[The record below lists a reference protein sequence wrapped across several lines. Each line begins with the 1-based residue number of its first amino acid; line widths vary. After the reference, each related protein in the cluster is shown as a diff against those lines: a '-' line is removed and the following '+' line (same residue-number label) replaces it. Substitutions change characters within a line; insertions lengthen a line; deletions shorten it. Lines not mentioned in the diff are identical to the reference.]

1 MNNFL
6 KTKSIV
12 SQDSFFSQK
21 TRVSDYSSKQNR
33 IDFITLSTG
42 PGLRKKKKNQS
53 IILKMKM
60 KSEEHI
66 CIKSLYRQPLNHKFL

>member
-12 SQDSFFSQK
+12 SQDSSLSQK
-21 TRVSDYSSKQNR
+21 TRVNDYSSKQNC
-33 IDFITLSTG
+33 IDFIIISTG
-42 PGLRKKKKNQS
+42 LGFWNIYQS

-66 CIKSLYRQPLNHKFL
+66 CIKSLYQQPLSHKFS